1 MAGEQSVQAPGCRG
15 RRGPAPPHRGGHSA
29 HRAGRGS
36 GTRGVGD
43 GEAPRDGCPAQSQ
56 ENRGHSRALHGNSR
70 SATPMKRP
78 DLMPR
83 RSEHAFKGFAA
94 GLLVIAAILVVNYLT
109 GCATIDTGQ
118 GVVTNT
124 LEKFAPC
131 PVEMP
136 AKLDLALADYTAM
149 QAYITELETR
159 LTFCRA
165 IPK

>member
-1 MAGEQSVQAPGCRG
+1 
-15 RRGPAPPHRGGHSA
+15 
-29 HRAGRGS
+29 
-36 GTRGVGD
+36 
-43 GEAPRDGCPAQSQ
+43 
-56 ENRGHSRALHGNSR
+56 
-70 SATPMKRP
+70 MKRP

-136 AKLDLALADYTAM
+136 AKPEHLVSKIDLGLNSAAKLDLALADYTAM